1 MGIGELLIAL
11 FSIVIIDIVLG
22 GDNAI
27 LIAMASKDLA
37 PDLRKKAMLWGVM
50 GAVGVRGLLASLAV
64 YVLKIPLLQLVGGL
78 VLVWIAIKLLIDKQE
93 VEVESGSNLLEAIKI
108 IIIADVIMGIDNVLA
123 IAGAAHG
130 SVWLVI
136 LGLVISVPI
145 IVWGSTFL
153 LRWMEKFP
161 FIIYLGGGVLAWTAG
176 KMIAADK
183 AISAQ
188 LSSLVPYYNVLIP
201 TLILIAVL
209 SYGYWRNQRLAQ
221 NPG

>member
-1 MGIGELLIAL
+1 LGIGELLIAL